1 MFYLWNTFTIDLFTD
16 TVAILSLLDLKSIMG
31 CSTGINTM
39 RYALSIYA
47 RFSGQFSFKIS

>member
-16 TVAILSLLDLKSIMG
+16 TVAILNLLDLKSIMG
-31 CSTGINTM
+31 CSVGMNTM
-39 RYALSIYA
+39 RYTLSIYE

>member
-16 TVAILSLLDLKSIMG
+16 TVAILNLLDLKSIMG
-31 CSTGINTM
+31 CSAGMNTM
-39 RYALSIYA
+39 RYTLGIYE